1 MVSDFSRTPDAMRP
15 RSRPLGSGPRLV
27 SDSKSDTWRPATVR
41 RVTAEP
47 LPRAN
52 PPAGIVR
59 SLAGDA
65 AVEALALAAAVP
77 FLFLH
82 ATYQPSASLGAGSTT
97 VDVTLA
103 DAAIACVLV
112 AAALRGRRESWQPL
126 ARGRLVLG
134 LAAAFLL
141 VCAVSLAT
149 PSLLGEDYDLTRHA
163 ISLAKFAW
171 YATLLPATV
180 LLVRSTADLTPLARA
195 VVAWSVAATSWGL
208 LQFLGVV
215 VEFEG
220 KRPGQREPS
229 FVGIHDLAALSG
241 AALVVGSIGI
251 ALGDGRPAGRRWSV
265 AALVTGALGVVLSGA
280 MTAVLGLWLALAA
293 VLLGARAVGVLRGG
307 RTLALIGVTLLVT
320 VGTATMR
327 ADTIERFAEF
337 IGIRERVTDTGVE
350 SYAHRTLLAYIGGRI
365 WLDRPVT
372 GVGWQASSE
381 EWAYGPFL
389 DDARARFPDE
399 PDQAF
404 PSPEHPWGIQMLYLQ
419 VAADLGVAG
428 IALLLGL
435 AAAGVAAAV
444 RGLRSSPVPLVGLGW
459 LCVVVGVWTGIGL
472 IAGLP
477 LEALTWIAFGLVT
490 VRE

>member
-1 MVSDFSRTPDAMRP
+1 M
-15 RSRPLGSGPRLV
+15 
-27 SDSKSDTWRPATVR
+27 
-41 RVTAEP
+41 TAEP
-47 LPRAN
+47 LPRAH
-52 PPAGIVR
+52 PPVGTVR
-59 SLAGDA
+59 ALVGDA
-65 AVEALALAAAVP
+65 PAEALALAASVP

-82 ATYQPSASLGAGSTT
+82 ATYQPSVSVGVGSTSI
-97 VDVTLA
+97 DATLA

-112 AAALRGRRESWQPL
+112 AAGLRARREGRQPL
-126 ARGRLVLG
+126 VRARVVLG

-149 PSLLGEDYDLTRHA
+149 PSLLGEEYDLARHA

-180 LLVRSTADLTPLARA
+180 LLIRSTRDLAPLLRA

-208 LQFLGVV
+208 LQFLGIVS
-215 VEFEG
+215 EFEG

-241 AALVVGSIGI
+241 AALVVGAIGV
-251 ALGDGRPAGRRWSV
+251 ALGEGRPAGRRWSHV
-265 AALVTGALGVVLSGA
+265 ALATGALGVVLSGA
-280 MTAVLGLWLALAA
+280 MTAVLGLWLAVAA
-293 VLLGARAVGVLRGG
+293 VLLGARAVGALRA
-307 RTLALIGVTLLVT
+307 RRALALAGVIVLVT
-320 VGTATMR
+320 AGTATMR

-337 IGIRERVTDTGVE
+337 LGIRDRVEQTGVE
-350 SYAHRTLLAYIGGRI
+350 SYAHRTLLAYVGGRI

-389 DDARARFPDE
+389 DDARARFPSE

-404 PSPEHPWGIQMLYLQ
+404 PSAEHPWGIQMLYLQ
-419 VAADLGVAG
+419 VAADLGVVG
-428 IALLLGL
+428 IALLVGL
-435 AAAGVAAAV
+435 AAAAVATGI
-444 RGLRSSPVPLVGLGW
+444 RGLRSSPASLVGLGW
-459 LCVVVGVWTGIGL
+459 LCVAVGVWTGIGL
-472 IAGLP
+472 VAGLP
-477 LEALTWIAFGLVT
+477 LEALTWIAIGLVT

>member
-1 MVSDFSRTPDAMRP
+1 M
-15 RSRPLGSGPRLV
+15 
-27 SDSKSDTWRPATVR
+27 
-41 RVTAEP
+41 
-47 LPRAN
+47 
-52 PPAGIVR
+52 
-59 SLAGDA
+59 
-65 AVEALALAAAVP
+65 
-77 FLFLH
+77 
-82 ATYQPSASLGAGSTT
+82 
-97 VDVTLA
+97 
-103 DAAIACVLV
+103 
-112 AAALRGRRESWQPL
+112 
-126 ARGRLVLG
+126 
-134 LAAAFLL
+134 
-141 VCAVSLAT
+141 
-149 PSLLGEDYDLTRHA
+149 
-163 ISLAKFAW
+163 
-171 YATLLPATV
+171 
-180 LLVRSTADLTPLARA
+180 LLVRSAVDAVPLVRA
-195 VVAWSVAATSWGL
+195 LVVWSVAATAWGL

-215 VEFEG
+215 AEFEG

-241 AALVVGSIGI
+241 AALVVGAVGV
-251 ALGDGRPAGRRWSV
+251 ALGDSGPGGATARLPGGRVGRRGARHGRRRRRPLGGDDRCPRPLARARRS
-265 AALVTGALGVVLSGA
+265 AARRAGGALRARRALVL
-280 MTAVLGLWLALAA
+280 
-293 VLLGARAVGVLRGG
+293 VGV
-307 RTLALIGVTLLVT
+307 TILVT

-337 IGIRERVTDTGVE
+337 IGIRERVADTGVE

-389 DDARARFPDE
+389 DDARARFPSE

-419 VAADLGVAG
+419 VAADLGLVG
-428 IALLLGL
+428 IALLVGL

-459 LCVVVGVWTGIGL
+459 LCVVAGVWTGIGL
-472 IAGLP
+472 VAGLP

>member
-1 MVSDFSRTPDAMRP
+1 
-15 RSRPLGSGPRLV
+15 
-27 SDSKSDTWRPATVR
+27 
-41 RVTAEP
+41 VTAEP

-52 PPAGIVR
+52 PPVGVVR
-59 SLAGDA
+59 VLAGDA
-65 AVEALALAAAVP
+65 APEALALAAAVP

-82 ATYQPSASLGAGSTT
+82 ATYQPTVSLGVGSTS
-97 VDVTLA
+97 VDLTLA

-112 AAALRGRRESWQPL
+112 AAVLRARREGRRPLLL
-126 ARGRLVLG
+126 ARVVLG

-141 VCAVSLAT
+141 VCVVSLAT
-149 PSLLGEDYDLTRHA
+149 PSSLGEDYDLTRHA
-163 ISLAKFAW
+163 ISLAKFGW

-180 LLVRSTADLTPLARA
+180 LLVRSAVDLVPLVRA
-195 VVAWSVAATSWGL
+195 LVGWSVAATSWGL
-208 LQFLGVV
+208 LQFLGLVA
-215 VEFEG
+215 EFEG

-251 ALGDGRPAGRRWSV
+251 ALGDGRPAGRRWSIV
-265 AALVTGALGVVLSGA
+265 ALVTGALGVVLSGA
-280 MTAVLGLWLALAA
+280 MTVVLGLWLALAA
-293 VLLGARAVGVLRGG
+293 ILLGARAVRALGG
-307 RTLALIGVTLLVT
+307 RRALVLVGITIVVTA
-320 VGTATMR
+320 GTATMR
-327 ADTIERFAEF
+327 ASTIERFAEF
-337 IGIRERVTDTGVE
+337 IGLRERVADTGVE

-389 DDARARFPDE
+389 ADARKRFPGE

-419 VAADLGVAG
+419 VAADLGIAG
-428 IALLLGL
+428 VVLLLAL
-435 AAAGVAAAV
+435 ATAGVAAAV

-459 LCVVVGVWTGIGL
+459 LCVVAGVWAGIGL
-472 IAGLP
+472 VAGLP
-477 LEALTWIAFGLVT
+477 LEAFTWIALGLVT

>member
-1 MVSDFSRTPDAMRP
+1 M
-15 RSRPLGSGPRLV
+15 
-27 SDSKSDTWRPATVR
+27 
-41 RVTAEP
+41 TAEP
-47 LPRAN
+47 LPRAH
-52 PPAGIVR
+52 PPVGTVR
-59 SLAGDA
+59 ALVGDA
-65 AVEALALAAAVP
+65 PAEALALAASVP

-82 ATYQPSASLGAGSTT
+82 ATYQPSVSVGVGSTSI
-97 VDVTLA
+97 DATLA

-112 AAALRGRRESWQPL
+112 AAGLRTRREGWQPL
-126 ARGRLVLG
+126 VRARVVLG

-149 PSLLGEDYDLTRHA
+149 PSLLGEEYDLARHA

-180 LLVRSTADLTPLARA
+180 LLVRSTRDLAPLLRA

-208 LQFLGVV
+208 LQFLGIVS
-215 VEFEG
+215 EFEG

-241 AALVVGSIGI
+241 AALVVGAIGV
-251 ALGDGRPAGRRWSV
+251 ALGEGRPAGRRWSHV
-265 AALVTGALGVVLSGA
+265 ALATGALGVVLSGA
-280 MTAVLGLWLALAA
+280 MTAVLGLWLAVAA
-293 VLLGARAVGVLRGG
+293 VLLGARAVGALRA
-307 RTLALIGVTLLVT
+307 RRALTLAGVIVLVT
-320 VGTATMR
+320 AGTATMR

-337 IGIRERVTDTGVE
+337 LGIRDRVEQTGVE

-389 DDARARFPDE
+389 DDARARFPSE

-419 VAADLGVAG
+419 VAADLGVVG
-428 IALLLGL
+428 IALLVGL
-435 AAAGVAAAV
+435 AAAAVAAGI
-444 RGLRSSPVPLVGLGW
+444 RGLRSSPAALVGLGW
-459 LCVVVGVWTGIGL
+459 LCVAVGVWTGIGL
-472 IAGLP
+472 VAGLP
-477 LEALTWIAFGLVT
+477 LEALTWIAIGLVT

>member
-1 MVSDFSRTPDAMRP
+1 M
-15 RSRPLGSGPRLV
+15 
-27 SDSKSDTWRPATVR
+27 
-41 RVTAEP
+41 TAEP
-47 LPRAN
+47 LPRAH
-52 PPAGIVR
+52 PPVGTVR
-59 SLAGDA
+59 ALVGDA
-65 AVEALALAAAVP
+65 PAEALALAASVP

-82 ATYQPSASLGAGSTT
+82 ATYQPSVSVGVGSTSI
-97 VDVTLA
+97 DATLA

-112 AAALRGRRESWQPL
+112 AAGLRTRREGWQPL
-126 ARGRLVLG
+126 VRARVVLG

-149 PSLLGEDYDLTRHA
+149 PSLLGEEYDLARHA

-180 LLVRSTADLTPLARA
+180 LLVRSTRDLAPLLRA

-208 LQFLGVV
+208 LQFLGIVS
-215 VEFEG
+215 EFEG

-241 AALVVGSIGI
+241 AALVVGAIGV
-251 ALGDGRPAGRRWSV
+251 ALGEGRPAGRRWSYV
-265 AALVTGALGVVLSGA
+265 ALATGALGVVLSGA
-280 MTAVLGLWLALAA
+280 MTAVLGLWLAVAA
-293 VLLGARAVGVLRGG
+293 VLLGARAVGALRA
-307 RTLALIGVTLLVT
+307 RRALTLAGVIVLVT
-320 VGTATMR
+320 AGTATMR

-337 IGIRERVTDTGVE
+337 LGIRDRVEQTGVE

-389 DDARARFPDE
+389 DDARARFPSE

-419 VAADLGVAG
+419 VAADLGVVG
-428 IALLLGL
+428 IALLVGL
-435 AAAGVAAAV
+435 AAAAVAAGI
-444 RGLRSSPVPLVGLGW
+444 RGLRSSPAALVGLGW
-459 LCVVVGVWTGIGL
+459 LCVAVGVWTGIGL
-472 IAGLP
+472 VAGLP
-477 LEALTWIAFGLVT
+477 LEALTWIAIGLVT

>member
-1 MVSDFSRTPDAMRP
+1 MA
-15 RSRPLGSGPRLV
+15 L
-27 SDSKSDTWRPATVR
+27 ATVR

-47 LPRAN
+47 LPRAT
-52 PPAGIVR
+52 PATGIVR
-59 SLAGDA
+59 ALAGDA
-65 AVEALALAAAVP
+65 ATETLVLAAAVP

-82 ATYQPSASLGAGSTT
+82 ATYQPSGSLGVGSTS

-103 DAAIACVLV
+103 DAAIACVLL
-112 AAALRGRRESWQPL
+112 AAALRGRREGWQPL
-126 ARGRLVLG
+126 LRARVVLG

-141 VCAVSLAT
+141 VCTVSLAT
-149 PSLLGEDYDLTRHA
+149 PSLLGEEYDLTRHA
-163 ISLAKFAW
+163 ISLAKFGW

-180 LLVRSTADLTPLARA
+180 LLVRSTVDLVPVVRA
-195 VVAWSVAATSWGL
+195 LVAWSVAATSWGL
-208 LQFLGVV
+208 LQFLGIVA
-215 VEFEG
+215 EFEG

-229 FVGIHDLAALSG
+229 FVGIHDFAALSG
-241 AALVVGSIGI
+241 AALVVGSIGV
-251 ALGDGRPAGRRWSV
+251 ALADGRPAGRRWSIV
-265 AALVTGALGVVLSGA
+265 AVVTGGLGVVLSGA

-293 VLLGARAVGVLRGG
+293 VLLGARALSGLRG
-307 RTLALIGVTLLVT
+307 RRALVLLGVTLLVT
-320 VGTATMR
+320 AGTAAMR

-337 IGIRERVTDTGVE
+337 IGLREQTAATGVE

-381 EWAYGPFL
+381 EWAYAPFL
-389 DDARARFPDE
+389 ADARARFPGE

-419 VAADLGVAG
+419 VAADLGIAG
-428 IALLLGL
+428 IVVLLGL
-435 AAAGVAAAV
+435 AVAAVAAAV
-444 RGLRSSPVPLVGLGW
+444 RGLRTSPVPLVGLGW
-459 LCVVVGVWTGIGL
+459 LCVVAGVWTGIGL
-472 IAGLP
+472 VAGLP

>member
-1 MVSDFSRTPDAMRP
+1 MA
-15 RSRPLGSGPRLV
+15 L
-27 SDSKSDTWRPATVR
+27 ATVR

-47 LPRAN
+47 LPRAT
-52 PPAGIVR
+52 PATGIVR
-59 SLAGDA
+59 ALAGDA
-65 AVEALALAAAVP
+65 ATEALVLAAAVP

-82 ATYQPSASLGAGSTT
+82 ATYQPGASLGVGSTS

-103 DAAIACVLV
+103 DAAVACVLV
-112 AAALRGRRESWQPL
+112 AAALRGRREGWDTL
-126 ARGRLVLG
+126 LRARVVLG

-163 ISLAKFAW
+163 ISFAKFGW

-180 LLVRSTADLTPLARA
+180 LLVRSTADLVPVVRA
-195 VVAWSVAATSWGL
+195 FVAWSVAATSWGL
-208 LQFLGVV
+208 LQFLGIVA
-215 VEFEG
+215 EFEG

-241 AALVVGSIGI
+241 AVLVVGSIGV

-265 AALVTGALGVVLSGA
+265 VALVTGALGVVLSGA

-293 VLLGARAVGVLRGG
+293 VLLGARAVSALRG
-307 RTLALIGVTLLVT
+307 RRALALVGVTLLVT
-320 VGTATMR
+320 AGTATMR

-337 IGIRERVTDTGVE
+337 IGLREKTVDTGVE

-365 WLDRPVT
+365 WLDRPIS
-372 GVGWQASSE
+372 GVGWGASSE

-389 DDARARFPDE
+389 EDARARFPDE

-404 PSPEHPWGIQMLYLQ
+404 PSPDHPWGIQMLYLQ

-428 IALLLGL
+428 IVVLLAL
-435 AAAGVAAAV
+435 AATGIATGI
-444 RGLRSSPVPLVGLGW
+444 RGIRSSPVALCGLGW
-459 LCVVVGVWTGIGL
+459 LLVTAGVWSGIGL
-472 IAGLP
+472 VSGLP
-477 LEALTWIAFGLVT
+477 LGALTWLSFGLVT
-490 VRE
+490 VRD